1 MKHTFK
7 FPSHYFLTSYRAQ
20 AAGTFLALSLAL
32 TQGSG
37 CSSTCDDD
45 GFAWQQDELCAN
57 ENASASETE
66 TDTDSNTNTETD
78 SVTEGPTTDTLT
90 AGSMTMSE
98 TMDTTATTSG
108 SGTSYCV
115 DADMDGFG
123 DPTMCTDVPDGD
135 TPPPGTVPN
144 DPNDPSDDDC
154 DDANENTH
162 PGAGEN
168 EENSETLC
176 QQDNDNDGYGDSD
189 PPPGVDPGTDCD
201 DDNVNTHPGI
211 DPDMPDSCQQDNDM
225 DGQGDSDPPD
235 GVDPGLDCDDDD
247 PNTFTGS
254 SPNDD
259 PNACMT
265 DADDDDY
272 GDANPGPGVEPGT
285 DCDDS
290 DVFTFPGAAQNED
303 PEACMRDEDDD
314 GWGDTSV
321 PGGVV
326 IGSDCYDNNADLNPG
341 DRILY
346 TLAAGGEVHE
356 IDPSDGSMS
365 LYATFD
371 NLGINSDSLITAAVS
386 PEDGMLYAS
395 QTNGAD
401 RLWVFDY
408 CSQDAPTELM
418 PHGRTLCGL
427 AFTPDGTLYGIDSS
441 SPVADQIVV
450 LDPNTGT
457 VESMTPITVGGLP
470 LNINACGMAYDCVN
484 QQLLL
489 THGSDSQVLSIDPVT
504 GIATVVA
511 DIPEGNWGS
520 VGLAYDS
527 ITKRVFS
534 NNGDQLYDIEINMS
548 DNYTGPVTLDQS
560 VNDLQFGYT
569 CG

>member
-1 MKHTFK
+1 MKNL
-7 FPSHYFLTSYRAQ
+7 PYAPVL
-20 AAGTFLALSLAL
+20 LSLAL
-32 TQGSG
+32 VPACAAPCG
-37 CSSTCDDD
+37 DD
-45 GFAWQQDELCAN
+45 GLAGQQELCPID
-57 ENASASETE
+57 SASETDSQTGSE
-66 TDTDSNTNTETD
+66 TEGSDSNTLTAGTVTMTDGTATQGTATQGNTQGTNTETE
-78 SVTEGPTTDTLT
+78 TAGPTD
-90 AGSMTMSE
+90 SE
-98 TMDTTATTSG
+98 TNG
-108 SGTSYCV
+108 GGNVWCV

-123 DPTMCTDVPDGD
+123 DPTMCTPVEPGEDPPDG
-135 TPPPGTVPN
+135 TVN
-144 DPNDPSDDDC
+144 NDDDC
-154 DDANENTH
+154 DDNDGNTF
-162 PGAGEN
+162 PGAAP
-168 EENSETLC
+168 
-176 QQDNDNDGYGDSD
+176 NDDPEACMTDADDDDWGDDS
-189 PPPGVDPGTDCD
+189 PGAGVDPGSDCD
-201 DDNVNTHPGI
+201 DN
-211 DPDMPDSCQQDNDM
+211 DPDLVMDCGPKLWCVDADM
-225 DGQGDSDPPD
+225 DGFGDPLSCMMSIDPIP
-235 GVDPGLDCDDDD
+235 GSVDNGDDCDDLDA
-247 PNTFTGS
+247 NTFPGS

-259 PNACMT
+259 PEACMT

-548 DNYTGPVTLDQS
+548 DNYTGPVTLDNS

>member
-265 DADDDDY
+265 DADDDDW
-272 GDANPGPGVEPGT
+272 GDDTPSNPNADPGS

-290 DVFTFPGAAQNED
+290 DPNTFVGAAEIED
-303 PEACMRDEDDD
+303 PAACMKDEDGD

-321 PGGVV
+321 PDGVV
-326 IGSDCYDNNADLNPG
+326 VGSDCYDASPNLNPDTTTLMSMFDGISGDVQQVNLETGELTTFANINTDGLPNWSVPSSALDPVSEMFFVTNASDFRLYTVDYCSDDPPTALNPHGYDLCGISFTSDGRLLGVDSDIDQVVELDPDTGDVVNTVPLVSGGETLNVGACGLTYDCVLGTVLMADFFTKKVYRIDVETGEATIVADVPDTQFGRSLAFDPVTKNVHSSNGISSVTIEIDGSNAYVQNADL
-341 DRILY
+341 
-346 TLAAGGEVHE
+346 
-356 IDPSDGSMS
+356 MS
-365 LYATFD
+365 
-371 NLGINSDSLITAAVS
+371 SLDDL
-386 PEDGMLYAS
+386 EFG
-395 QTNGAD
+395 
-401 RLWVFDY
+401 
-408 CSQDAPTELM
+408 PT
-418 PHGRTLCGL
+418 C
-427 AFTPDGTLYGIDSS
+427 
-441 SPVADQIVV
+441 
-450 LDPNTGT
+450 N
-457 VESMTPITVGGLP
+457 
-470 LNINACGMAYDCVN
+470 
-484 QQLLL
+484 
-489 THGSDSQVLSIDPVT
+489 
-504 GIATVVA
+504 
-511 DIPEGNWGS
+511 
-520 VGLAYDS
+520 
-527 ITKRVFS
+527 
-534 NNGDQLYDIEINMS
+534 
-548 DNYTGPVTLDQS
+548 
-560 VNDLQFGYT
+560 
-569 CG
+569 